1 MTPRRP
7 LRFALLSLLLPAM
20 ALPAAAQGIFDK
32 PPIAGAAPDAPA
44 ATGTATAPAAE
55 KGPLDFTVSTEL
67 RAQNQQKML
76 AELGTLYPDLV
87 KDMENQDIIGM
98 IATPLAQTG
107 MRVDNLGD
115 AFTAW
120 LLTNHGIVQ
129 GYDTDATPA
138 QVEGTKKLAYEAML
152 ALPDLQTMTDADKQV
167 VAEALLLQAIINQV
181 MVDVRKELNPD
192 GVPEAI
198 EEVRKS
204 AEESGIDLDKFV
216 MTPNGL
222 EVVQ

>member
-7 LRFALLSLLLPAM
+7 LRSALLSLILSAM

-32 PPIAGAAPDAPA
+32 PPIAGAAPDAPVA
-44 ATGTATAPAAE
+44 QTAPAAE

-76 AELGTLYPDLV
+76 SEFGTLYPDLAT
-87 KDMENQDIIGM
+87 DLEDQDIIGM
-98 IATPLAQTG
+98 VAEPLAGAG
-107 MRVDNLGD
+107 MKVDNLGD

-120 LLTNHGIVQ
+120 LLTNHGIVK
-129 GYDTDATPA
+129 GYETDATPA

-152 ALPDLQTMTDADKQV
+152 ALPDIQTMTDADKQG

-181 MVDVRKELNPD
+181 MIDARKEHNPD
-192 GVPEAI
+192 SLPAAV
-198 EEVRKS
+198 EEVRNS
-204 AEESGIDLDKFV
+204 AKQSGIDLDKFV
-216 MTPNGL
+216 LTQNGL
-222 EVVQ
+222 EVQQ